1 MQNVV
6 YNYNCGCNITIL
18 YEEGWPLGLGLLN
31 GRVGLVRNSEFSG
44 SISFRTMFTSSSIHS
59 TDSSSY
65 LDTESSGSLFHNK
78 SITLG
83 SLLGISSLLE
93 LSRRSSRRRE
103 IGALKENRKNINK
116 LKPWLFSL
124 CTKLTTDAVSAN
136 HVHVPSLGQ
145 YLMAERRARSIFRR
159 NQRTF
164 IHGHNACSPVQES
177 NSPFVGDQV
186 DLSSPASLSEDSRRE
201 PNRALQRNN
210 GYGTLISFAS
220 LCG

>member
-1 MQNVV
+1 MAQQ
-6 YNYNCGCNITIL
+6 
-18 YEEGWPLGLGLLN
+18 EEGWPLGLGLLN
-31 GRVGLVRNSEFSG
+31 ARAGLVRNSEFSG

-59 TDSSSY
+59 NDSSSY
-65 LDTESSGSLFHNK
+65 LDTESSGSFFHNK

-83 SLLGISSLLE
+83 SLLGISNLLE

-103 IGALKENRKNINK
+103 IGPLKENRKNIHK

-145 YLMAERRARSIFRR
+145 YLVAERRARSNFRR
-159 NQRTF
+159 NQRAF
-164 IHGHNACSPVQES
+164 IHGHNACSPVQELT
-177 NSPFVGDQV
+177 SPFIGSQV
-186 DLSSPASLSEDSRRE
+186 ALSGRE
-201 PNRALQRNN
+201 ANRALQQNN
-210 GYGTLISFAS
+210 GYGTIIPFSS

>member
-1 MQNVV
+1 MQ
-6 YNYNCGCNITIL
+6 
-18 YEEGWPLGLGLLN
+18 EEGWPLGLGLLN
-31 GRVGLVRNSEFSG
+31 ARVGLVRNSEFSG

-65 LDTESSGSLFHNK
+65 LETESSGSLFHHK

-93 LSRRSSRRRE
+93 LSRRSTRRRE
-103 IGALKENRKNINK
+103 IGLLKENRKNNK

-145 YLMAERRARSIFRR
+145 YLVAERRARSNFRR
-159 NQRTF
+159 SQRTF

-177 NSPFVGDQV
+177 NSPFVGGQV
-186 DLSSPASLSEDSRRE
+186 ALSGRE
-201 PNRALQRNN
+201 ANRALQQNN
-210 GYGTLISFAS
+210 GYGTLIPFSF